1 MNNFV
6 DDETFSDDDSF
17 IESVISFFENNC
29 YEEKG
34 NNKRNIVDEMLFA
47 DEEVKEKKIKIN
59 DDIAQ
64 NDIIEYSYFSKQ
76 LVEDISS
83 VLKNEPKEFSEQ
95 LVKDISSVLE
105 NEPNEDLDSNYNK
118 LIYRGQNYY
127 VKKRNFEF
135 PICVMNDNLVQV
147 GIISEDNINNI
158 KMI

>member
-1 MNNFV
+1 MNNFI

-47 DEEVKEKKIKIN
+47 DEEDLKVKKTKTYDEIFQNESIE
-59 DDIAQ
+59 DDNFLEQ
-64 NDIIEYSYFSKQ
+64 WIEYNN
-76 LVEDISS
+76 LE
-83 VLKNEPKEFSEQ
+83 SE
-95 LVKDISSVLE
+95 K
-105 NEPNEDLDSNYNK
+105 EPNISKEDDLDSNYNK

-147 GIISEDNINNI
+147 GIISEDDINNI